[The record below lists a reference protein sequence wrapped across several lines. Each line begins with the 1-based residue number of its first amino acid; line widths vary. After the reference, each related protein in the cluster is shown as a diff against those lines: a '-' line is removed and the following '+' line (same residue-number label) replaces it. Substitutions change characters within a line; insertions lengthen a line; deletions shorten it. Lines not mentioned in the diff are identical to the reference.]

1 MPDILLI
8 QPPVRDF
15 YLTAKRTI
23 PYGLACIAASL
34 IREGF
39 SAEILDALATSKSRD
54 TDLPGEM
61 DYLRTYYGKP
71 DLSPFA
77 LFHRFRH
84 FGYSFEHIGN
94 QARKSGAFLIGI
106 SSLFTAYSS
115 EALETARTVKK
126 FLPSC
131 RIVMGGHHPTNLPEK
146 VMECEAVDFVIR
158 GEGES
163 ALPMLAAC
171 LKKGESPD
179 RVPGIVFRKSDGSL
193 HVSPPAMMEHPDDW
207 PLPAMH
213 LVKQQFYQRKGRG
226 STVIVS
232 SRGCP
237 MKCSYCSVGASSLKY
252 RRRNAESVLREIE
265 TAVKEYDAG
274 FIDFE
279 DENLSLDRKWFLQLL
294 HGIMEQFGE
303 SNPEL
308 RAMNGLFPPSL
319 DEELIRTM
327 KKAGFQTLN
336 LSLGSASAEQLR
348 RFRRPDVRDSVEKA
362 IVFAKKYGME
372 AVCYMIAAAPGQNP
386 EDSVADL
393 LWIFSRNAL
402 AGVSVYYPAPGSE
415 DYEKCAQS
423 GLLPSGF
430 SLMRSSALPI
440 SHTTS
445 RTDAVTILRLGRIAN
460 FIKFLR
466 DKGEK
471 LPIPLTI
478 ADKKI
483 SPDMGREE
491 TGRLLLAYFLH
502 DGKIRGITP
511 DREIYEHENSLSL
524 THLFLSALL
533 QQSGSISEKSQMGK
547 LAYSGA

>member
-8 QPPVRDF
+8 QPPIRDF

-34 IREGF
+34 IQAGF
-39 SAEILDALATSKSRD
+39 SAEILDSPATSKFRD
-54 TDLPGEM
+54 MDLPEEM
-61 DYLRTYYGKP
+61 DYLRPYYGKP
-71 DLSPFA
+71 DFSPFA

-84 FGYSFEHIGN
+84 YGYSFEHIGN
-94 QARKSGAFLIGI
+94 QARKSGAFLVGI
-106 SSLFTAYSS
+106 SSLFTSYSS

-131 RIVMGGHHPTNLPEK
+131 RIVMGGHHPTHLPEK

-158 GEGES
+158 GEGET
-163 ALPMLAAC
+163 AMPMLAAC

-193 HVSPPAMMEHPDDW
+193 HISPPAMMEHPDDW

-213 LVKQQFYQRKGRG
+213 LVKQQFYRRKGRG

-237 MKCSYCSVGASSLKY
+237 MKCSYCAVGASSLKY
-252 RRRNAESVLREIE
+252 RRRSADSVLREME
-265 TAVKEYDAG
+265 TAVNAHDAG

-279 DENLSLDRKWFLQLL
+279 DENLSLDRQWFLHLL
-294 HGIMEQFGE
+294 NGIMEKFG
-303 SNPEL
+303 SLNLEL

-319 DEELIRTM
+319 DEELICTM

-336 LSLGSASAEQLR
+336 LSVGSSSAEQLR
-348 RFRRPDVRDSVEKA
+348 RFRRPDVRESAEKA
-362 IVFAKKYGME
+362 IQFAGKYGME
-372 AVCYMIAAAPGQNP
+372 AVCYMIAAAPGQKP
-386 EDSVADL
+386 EDSVTDL

-415 DYEKCAQS
+415 DYEKCAQA
-423 GLLPSGF
+423 GLLPLRF
-430 SLMRSSALPI
+430 SLMRSSALPL
-440 SHTTS
+440 SHTTT
-445 RTDAVTILRLGRIAN
+445 RTDAATLLRLGRIVN
-460 FIKFLR
+460 FIKSLR
-466 DKGEK
+466 DRQENLPAPLPFAGEEK
-471 LPIPLTI
+471 ILPGT
-478 ADKKI
+478 
-483 SPDMGREE
+483 GREE
-491 TGRLLLAYFLH
+491 IGRRMLAAFFH

-511 DREIYEHENSLSL
+511 DGEMYEHAVSLHL
-524 THLFLSALL
+524 TQLFLSAFRK
-533 QQSGSISEKSQMGK
+533 QRDERFF
-547 LAYSGA
+547 

>member
-34 IREGF
+34 MRTGF
-39 SAEILDALATSKSRD
+39 SVEILDALACAKVRD
-54 TDLPGEM
+54 SDLPLEM
-61 DYLRTYYGKP
+61 EYLKKYYGKP
-71 DLSPFA
+71 DISPFA

-94 QARKSGAFLIGI
+94 QARKSGAFLVGI
-106 SSLFTAYSS
+106 SSLFTAYSN
-115 EALETARTVKK
+115 EALETAGTVKK

-131 RIVMGGHHPTNLPEK
+131 CIVMGGHHPTHLPEK
-146 VMECEAVDFVIR
+146 VMECESADFVIR
-158 GEGES
+158 GEGE
-163 ALPMLAAC
+163 AAMPMLAEC

-179 RVPGIVFRKSDGSL
+179 RVPGIVFRKADGSL

-207 PLPAMH
+207 SLPAMD

-252 RRRNAESVLREIE
+252 RRRSVTSVLREME
-265 TAVKEYDAG
+265 TAVNVHDAG

-279 DENLSLDRKWFLQLL
+279 DENLSLDRQWFLDLL
-294 HGIMEQFGE
+294 HGIMERFGE
-303 SNPEL
+303 SDIEL
-308 RAMNGLFPPSL
+308 RAMNGLFPRSL
-319 DEELIRTM
+319 DEEIICTM

-336 LSLGSASAEQLR
+336 LSLGSVSAEQLR

-362 IVFAKKYGME
+362 IGIAGKCGME

-423 GLLPSGF
+423 GLLPACF

-440 SHTTS
+440 SHTTA
-445 RTDAVTILRLGRIAN
+445 RTDAVTLLRLGRIAN

-466 DKGEK
+466 DKGES
-471 LPIPLTI
+471 LPLPQPFAEKDMR
-478 ADKKI
+478 ADF
-483 SPDMGREE
+483 SREE
-491 TGRLLLAYFLH
+491 TGKYLLSCFLH
-502 DGKIRGITP
+502 DGNIRGITP
-511 DREIYEHENSLSL
+511 DGEVYEHEISARL
-524 THLFLSALL
+524 TQLFLG
-533 QQSGSISEKSQMGK
+533 QFQCGGSNPLTGCN
-547 LAYSGA
+547 